1 MPYPQVVKVFA
12 TAQNPDYDC
21 PWQARPLERGT
32 GSGVV
37 IDGRRI
43 LTGAHVVANA
53 TFVQIQKQSTP
64 DKAVARVT
72 AISHDCD
79 LALLEL
85 SDPTVLDGI
94 PPAPIGDLTTL
105 RDKVSVVGFPI
116 GGEEISITE
125 GVVSRIEVQRYSHSQ
140 RYLLAITVDAAIN
153 QGNSGGPVFQGEQV
167 AGIAFQKLSDADNIG
182 EMVPASLIRT
192 FLTAVSDGKDT
203 RMPGLG
209 LYTQTLENAALR
221 RRSGLVDG
229 ESGVLIVSATHGGS
243 CHGVLQP
250 RDVLMEIDGLRI
262 ANNGT
267 VQYAERHR
275 TRYDVVLGERHI
287 GDTCNLTVKRDGERK
302 SLTVTLASMK
312 YLVPRSQ
319 YDITPRYFIYAGL
332 VFQPLSQDFLVT
344 WDKWWNKAPKEFLY
358 HFYSGNRTAERSE
371 VVILSQ
377 ILGHEIN
384 MGYEDL
390 YNESVLKVNGHA
402 PLDMAEFV
410 AHIESATGILE
421 IETSGPSLIVLD
433 AEQARAANP
442 SILKRYH
449 IVNDRSDNLP
459 GALA

>member
-1 MPYPQVVKVFA
+1 MSYPQVVKVFA
-12 TAQNPDYDC
+12 TAQCPDYDC

-53 TFVQIQKQSTP
+53 TFVQIQKQSIP
-64 DKAVARVT
+64 DKAVARVA

-85 SDPTVLDGI
+85 SDPAFLDGI
-94 PPAPIGDLTTL
+94 PPAEIGALTTL

-125 GVVSRIEVQRYSHSQ
+125 GVVSRIEVQRYNHSQ

-182 EMVPASLIRT
+182 EMVPATIIKT
-192 FLTAVSDGKDT
+192 FLRAVAEGKDT
-203 RMPGLG
+203 RIPGLG
-209 LYTQTLENAALR
+209 LYTQTLENRAFR
-221 RRSGLVDG
+221 RRVGLTET
-229 ESGVLIVSATHGGS
+229 ESGVLIVGVNHGGS
-243 CHGVLQP
+243 CDGVLQN
-250 RDVLMEIDGLRI
+250 RDVLIEIDGLRI

-267 VQYAERHR
+267 VQYAERYR

-287 GDTCNLTVKRDGERK
+287 GDTCDLVIKRAGERK
-302 SLTVTLASMK
+302 SVKVTLAPMT
-312 YLVPRSQ
+312 YLVPRST
-319 YDITPRYFIYAGL
+319 YDVTPRYFIYAGL

-358 HFYSGNRTAERSE
+358 HFYSGTRTAERSE

-384 MGYEDL
+384 MGYEPL
-390 YNESVLKVNGHA
+390 YNESVLTVNGEKPH
-402 PLDMAEFV
+402 DMADFV
-410 AHIESATGILE
+410 RRVGDASGTLE
-421 IETSGPSLIVLD
+421 LETSGPSVIVLD
-433 AEQARAANP
+433 VEEASAVSAV
-442 SILKRYH
+442 ILERYH
-449 IVNDRSDNLP
+449 IPADRSTNL
-459 GALA
+459 A